1 MKFNF
6 PKIKIKGHRN
16 KIKRQVY
23 KIQEETYEYLEEL
36 DDMECLDILQATETL
51 IRLHFKGREKE
62 IDDLI
67 DDVIIKNLNRGYYE
81 K

>member
-6 PKIKIKGHRN
+6 PKIKTKPIKN
-16 KIKRQVY
+16 VLKRQVY

-36 DDMECLDILQATETL
+36 DDMECLDILHATETL
-51 IRLHFKGREKE
+51 VRLHFKGREKE
-62 IDDLI
+62 LDDLI
-67 DDVIIKNLNRGYYE
+67 NDVIIKNLNRGYYG